1 MRSKEEI
8 LKDFL
13 KEFPIAEGKAKR
25 PHIILLD
32 GYTGMGK
39 TTVAKCIQ
47 KYHPAVIL
55 SNDEVRYFLNDYQDR
70 SDLKNFLQRYRLE
83 KLLEHHNHCIYDSCF
98 CNHYEEKLKY
108 FNKLGYPYYIIRIE
122 CPEEIVEERLKHRT
136 VTKDNYSIATFDDY
150 LWMKENV
157 QRAPM
162 ELIAFTIDTSQ
173 EIEPQVLKFVHEVL
187 EKGDFYERS

>member
-13 KEFPIAEGKAKR
+13 KEFPITEGKAKR

-83 KLLEHHNHCIYDSCF
+83 KLLENHNHCIYDSCF
-98 CNHYEEKLKY
+98 CNHYKEKIKY

-122 CPEEIVEERLKHRT
+122 CPKEIVEERLKHRT

>member
-13 KEFPIAEGKAKR
+13 KEFPITEGKAKR

-70 SDLKNFLQRYRLE
+70 S
-83 KLLEHHNHCIYDSCF
+83 
-98 CNHYEEKLKY
+98 
-108 FNKLGYPYYIIRIE
+108 
-122 CPEEIVEERLKHRT
+122 
-136 VTKDNYSIATFDDY
+136 
-150 LWMKENV
+150 
-157 QRAPM
+157 
-162 ELIAFTIDTSQ
+162 
-173 EIEPQVLKFVHEVL
+173 
-187 EKGDFYERS
+187 

>member
-13 KEFPIAEGKAKR
+13 KEFPITEGKAIR

-83 KLLEHHNHCIYDSCF
+83 KLLENHNHCIYDSCF
-98 CNHYEEKLKY
+98 CHNYEEKLSYAK
-108 FNKLGYPYYIIRIE
+108 KLGYSFYIVRLE
-122 CPEEIVEERLKHRT
+122 CSEKVIKERLEKRK
-136 VTKDNYSIATFDDY
+136 VTKDNFSISTFNDY
-150 LWMKENV
+150 LWMKNHV
-157 QRAPM
+157 KRVPI
-162 ELIAFTIDTSQ
+162 ELIDFTIYTDQ
-173 EIEPQVLKFVHEVL
+173 DLEPQIVQFVKEIL
-187 EKGDFYERS
+187 EKENFNE

>member
-1 MRSKEEI
+1 M
-8 LKDFL
+8 D
-13 KEFPIAEGKAKR
+13 
-25 PHIILLD
+25 
-32 GYTGMGK
+32 
-39 TTVAKCIQ
+39 
-47 KYHPAVIL
+47 
-55 SNDEVRYFLNDYQDR
+55 
-70 SDLKNFLQRYRLE
+70 
-83 KLLEHHNHCIYDSCF
+83 
-98 CNHYEEKLKY
+98 
-108 FNKLGYPYYIIRIE
+108 
-122 CPEEIVEERLKHRT
+122 IVEERLKHRT

>member
-1 MRSKEEI
+1 MNRKEDILLNFLEQFPI
-8 LKDFL
+8 LKGNAQ
-13 KEFPIAEGKAKR
+13 KPC
-25 PHIILLD
+25 IIFFD

-47 KYHPAVIL
+47 KHYPAVIL
-55 SNDEVRYFLNDYQDR
+55 NNDEVRNFLHDYQDKT
-70 SDLKNFLQRYRLE
+70 SLKDFLQKYRLE
-83 KLLEHHNHCIYDSCF
+83 KLLQNHNHCIYDSCF